1 MLRKPLEKMNKQTL
15 TAMLFVLLIFSML
28 IGMFVNVAD
37 VGEEF
42 LTSYRASVSPGS
54 SVIERFK
61 GATSALSASAGAGVP
76 GRQEYIELFGL
87 MQLAMSKK
95 IVIDPNYGAVYKTPD
110 GQVVYAVEE
119 EYIGSCLD
127 SMYTLVNT
135 LAQSKIPLLYVQA
148 PFKLPDAHSM
158 LPPTVTNYS
167 GLNADR
173 FVNALTGANIYC
185 FDLRPLLRNSGM
197 TQNELFYKTDHHWT
211 TEASF
216 FGTAQIVKKLNG
228 DFGFHIDE
236 SLYDAENYDFRKYK
250 DFYIGSIGR
259 RVGRIY
265 GGVDD
270 FTLITPNFKTE
281 FSLSIDGEA
290 LSDGSF
296 EDAVLNK
303 KFIDKKS
310 PSSTN
315 RYAVYPGDYAELKFE
330 NHLADDGKIL
340 VIKDSFGVPV
350 YSFLSIG
357 VHEVRAIDVRLFK
370 GDVCEYAAEYKPDI
384 VLLLYN
390 EDCFNDK
397 LFNFKEK
404 L

>member
-1 MLRKPLEKMNKQTL
+1 MFRKSREKLNKQTL
-15 TAMLFVLLIFSML
+15 TAMIFVLLIFSML
-28 IGMFVNVAD
+28 IGMFVNAAD

-42 LTSYRASVSPGS
+42 LTSYKASVAPGS
-54 SVIERFK
+54 SAIERFK
-61 GATSALSASAGAGVP
+61 AAAAALGAAAGAGVP

-87 MQLAMSKK
+87 MQLAMNKK

-119 EYIGSCLD
+119 EYIGGCLD
-127 SMYTLVNT
+127 SMYELVNT

-148 PFKLPDAHSM
+148 PFKLPDAHSQ

-167 GLNADR
+167 RLNADR
-173 FVNALTGANIYC
+173 FVDALTGANVYC
-185 FDLRPLLRNSGM
+185 FDLRPALRNSGK

-211 TEASF
+211 TEAAF
-216 FGTAQIVKKLNG
+216 FGTAQIVKKLNT
-228 DFGFHIDE
+228 DFGFQIDE
-236 SLYDAENYDFRKYK
+236 SLYGAENYDFRKYS

-265 GGVDD
+265 GGLDD
-270 FTLITPNFKTE
+270 FTLITPNFKTD

-290 LSDGSF
+290 LPGGSF

-303 KFIDKKS
+303 KFIGEKL
-310 PSSTN
+310 PPSTN
-315 RYAVYPGDYAELKFE
+315 RYAVYPGDYAELIFK
-330 NHLADDGKIL
+330 NHLVGDGKIL

-370 GDVCEYAAEYKPDI
+370 GDVCEYATGYKPDI
-384 VLLLYN
+384 VILLYN

-397 LFNFKEK
+397 LFDFKEK
-404 L
+404 P